1 MTSVV
6 GGLFGGASAARRAGQ
21 VQAEAFEAGQ
31 ERFAPFEQAGLS
43 ALEQQQALLGLGG
56 QEAQQAAFAAFG
68 ESPGQQFLRER
79 QQKAL
84 LRSQA
89 AIGGLGGGNVRT
101 ALQQQATGFAQQD
114 IQNQLT
120 RLAQLSGRG
129 QEAVGGIAGLLGQAG
144 QARAGGILGAQQAQA
159 GLAGQVL
166 GIAGGAGLGHLGL
179 LGKGVGAGGGALMGL
194 FSDEN
199 MKHDVYDMSPEECM
213 KTVLSLDI
221 KAWRYLPE
229 FDLGE
234 DMHIGPM
241 SQTAPE
247 CIKVEGKEMLDL
259 HSELMLIA
267 GALQYLQE
275 EGLIQCH

>member
-1 MTSVV
+1 MGSITK
-6 GGLFGGASAARRAGQ
+6 GLFGGGGAARRAGQ

-120 RLAQLSGRG
+120 RLAELSGRG
-129 QEAVGGIAGLLGQAG
+129 QQAVGGISNLLGQAG
-144 QARAGGILGAQQAQA
+144 QARAGGILGAQQAA
-159 GLAGQVL
+159 
-166 GIAGGAGLGHLGL
+166 AGGLQNVIGLGS
-179 LGKGVGAGGGALMGL
+179 AI
-194 FSDEN
+194 FSDES
-199 MKHDVYDMSPEECM
+199 MKHDVYDMTPEECM

-275 EGLIQCH
+275 KGLIQCH